1 MSAPK
6 GASSYRAVPSGDDP
20 RLDHGE
26 PIGPTGV
33 AVQLRVRIAEL
44 EESRAALPRS
54 QRKAITL
61 RLKMVRDM
69 LKWCETRAG
78 YRAN

>member
-1 MSAPK
+1 MSGPKDAAP
-6 GASSYRAVPSGDDP
+6 YRAVQHGDD
-20 RLDHGE
+20 E

-33 AVQLRVRIAEL
+33 AAQLRVRIAEL
-44 EESRAALPRS
+44 EGARAALPRS
-54 QRKAITL
+54 QGKAITQ